1 MRKFECG
8 WLTIL
13 SSRSAAE
20 NRFLAFS
27 KEINKKIANGIF
39 DLEVQEYIKRL
50 VNSSKLCNYI
60 VNQKNHN
67 IYKIVLKLDIE
78 KRMKIVKQII
88 DNYVSATG
96 YMGWSNYSLFGRLA
110 YNLYINEKDNSIKQ
124 IYKEVLDDCG
134 KIRYD
139 IKELCDQLV

>member
-1 MRKFECG
+1 M
-8 WLTIL
+8 
-13 SSRSAAE
+13 
-20 NRFLAFS
+20 
-27 KEINKKIANGIF
+27 
-39 DLEVQEYIKRL
+39 RL

-78 KRMKIVKQII
+78 KRMKIAKQII

>member
-1 MRKFECG
+1 M
-8 WLTIL
+8 
-13 SSRSAAE
+13 
-20 NRFLAFS
+20 
-27 KEINKKIANGIF
+27 KIA
-39 DLEVQEYIKRL
+39 
-50 VNSSKLCNYI
+50 
-60 VNQKNHN
+60 
-67 IYKIVLKLDIE
+67 
-78 KRMKIVKQII
+78 KQII

-124 IYKEVLDDCG
+124 IYKEILDDCG